1 VLLEK
6 AASPNWQPCEAND
19 QCAPRERVIFAIK
32 SRGETIPDLQSEIQ
46 ELKPSSVSKFSPR
59 TIGAGWVD
67 IDIDVLD
74 AGLRS
79 RVPRTGVPGAIA
91 EPNVADL

>member
-1 VLLEK
+1 MNQPAKQDVAVLLEK

-46 ELKPSSVSKFSPR
+46 ELKPSSVQNFR
-59 TIGAGWVD
+59 LG
-67 IDIDVLD
+67 
-74 AGLRS
+74 R
-79 RVPRTGVPGAIA
+79 
-91 EPNVADL
+91 